1 MVLFTYCLKRVINT
15 NNKDSFY
22 LQKIMYVVTS
32 QSFQESGK
40 QVPKFYCCT
49 LNFIKRKHYRCIKE
63 LNNITAILLKKV
75 ICTSIK
81 SELAVD

>member
-1 MVLFTYCLKRVINT
+1 MVLFTYCLKRVINP

-32 QSFQESGK
+32 QSFQECGK
-40 QVPKFYCCT
+40 QVPTFYCRT
-49 LNFIKRKHYRCIKE
+49 LNFIKCTHYHCIKE

-75 ICTSIK
+75 ICTSNK
-81 SELAVD
+81 RLAVD